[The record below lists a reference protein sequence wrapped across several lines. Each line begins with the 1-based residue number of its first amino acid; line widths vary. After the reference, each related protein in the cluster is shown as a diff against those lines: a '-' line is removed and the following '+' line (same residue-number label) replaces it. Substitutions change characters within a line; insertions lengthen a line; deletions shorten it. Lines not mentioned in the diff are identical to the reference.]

1 MKNFVLEFTNSE
13 WTLYQYDEDLN
24 NLPDI
29 KGSKINKYF
38 NLPDLAYWE
47 CEKLSIVANW
57 DNIEEVGEIN
67 IELTGDYGTYPNSI
81 KVISFEDFMKKI
93 DDIENI
99 INEHLTDV
107 ASYEYERR
115 YPYKSR
121 GLSMEDFL

>member
-1 MKNFVLEFTNSE
+1 MKNFILEFTNSE
-13 WTLYQYDEDLN
+13 WTLYQYDKELN

-29 KGSKINKYF
+29 KGSEINKYF

-81 KVISFEDFMKKI
+81 KVTSFENFIKKI
-93 DDIENI
+93 NDIEKDI
-99 INEHLTDV
+99 PIKVEGYLWKIF
-107 ASYEYERR
+107 YRR
-115 YPYKSR
+115 GNGRPI
-121 GLSMEDFL
+121 F

>member
-1 MKNFVLEFTNSE
+1 MKNYVLEFTNSK

-29 KGSKINKYF
+29 KGSEINKYF